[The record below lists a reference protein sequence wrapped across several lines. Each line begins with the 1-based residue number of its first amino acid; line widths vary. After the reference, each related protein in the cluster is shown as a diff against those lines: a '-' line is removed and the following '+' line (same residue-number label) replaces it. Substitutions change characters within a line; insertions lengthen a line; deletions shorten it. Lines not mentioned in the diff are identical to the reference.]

1 MSYLENKQI
10 STKKNR
16 ETVDLVSHEKAMCDN
31 IGISWEAGS
40 IVLVA
45 QFGARLRASKERFI
59 CTIRAPTWVRRER
72 RCGNEER
79 FKTARL

>member
-1 MSYLENKQI
+1 MKIISYLENKQI

-16 ETVDLVSHEKAMCDN
+16 EIDLVSHEKAMCDN
-31 IGISWEAGS
+31 IGISWEAES

-59 CTIRAPTWVRRER
+59 YTICPDLGAEGAALR
-72 RCGNEER
+72 
-79 FKTARL
+79 